1 MKYAGMPFGMWVLF
15 AGSFQK
21 QLTDV
26 LGYDAATARA
36 ITKNAK
42 PQYRQIIAGLPE
54 FEKADRF
61 KMNLVNCAMVGAFI
75 LSMPQRPEVDR
86 LTDYYA
92 RSMMTKPMQWF
103 CRKSGKSKFTPK
115 DIAAMKATAALKA
128 ADRNP
133 YSWNMEFYE
142 YPDGSGYEGRFT
154 KCGICVLMSGN
165 VLCGKL
171 AFSALA
177 AEPLHGL
184 CHHGSCIV
192 IRQPVHLRALRHGE
206 DERAEHCAVD
216 DVHLE
221 AVRFFKLRQTS
232 NDLPVLW
239 LCLFRDG
246 FCGSCIIAQHSGQLL
261 LKGASKQHPHPHGHP
276 GVLHCRYLP
285 ASASSACHTG

>member
-1 MKYAGMPFGMWVLF
+1 MKYAGMPMGMWVLF

-21 QLTDV
+21 QLTAV

-36 ITKNAK
+36 ITKKAK
-42 PQYRQIIAGLPE
+42 LQYRQIIAGLPE

-92 RSMMTKPMQWF
+92 RSITKKAKPQYRQIIRRLPEFEKADRFKMNLVNCAMLGAFVLSMPQRPEVDRLTDYYAKSMMTKPMQWF
-103 CRKSGKSKFTPK
+103 CRKSGKSKFNAK

-154 KCGICVLMSGN
+154 KCGICVLMKELGLYDLTPALCRLDYTMSEAGGVTNFVRQYTLASGGPYCD
-165 VLCGKL
+165 CGYK
-171 AFSALA
+171 
-177 AEPLHGL
+177 
-184 CHHGSCIV
+184 
-192 IRQPVHLRALRHGE
+192 
-206 DERAEHCAVD
+206 
-216 DVHLE
+216 
-221 AVRFFKLRQTS
+221 K
-232 NDLPVLW
+232 
-239 LCLFRDG
+239 
-246 FCGSCIIAQHSGQLL
+246 
-261 LKGASKQHPHPHGHP
+261 KG
-276 GVLHCRYLP
+276 
-285 ASASSACHTG
+285 